1 MKSKRALVIGLV
13 VSIALNLVAVGIF
26 LGSQAGPRPEMQ
38 RIDPVFGLRRLLGEV
53 PEERAQALA
62 PLYREYF
69 ATMRPRFREIRATQA
84 ALRNAMLTE
93 PLDEAALRSAMQS
106 FESQLRGSQQAS
118 QDAFVTLVAELT
130 LAERQQLV
138 ETMSRRPDRWRKGE
152 RPPRKGDRP
161 PRNGERPPDQA
172 PGQPPYH
179 HIPPEPPPQ

>member
-13 VSIALNLVAVGIF
+13 ISIALNLVAVGIF
-26 LGSQAGPRPEMQ
+26 LGSQTGPRPEMQ

-69 ATMRPRFREIRATQA
+69 SAMRPRFREIRATQA
-84 ALRNAMLTE
+84 ALRSAMLTE

-118 QDAFVTLVAELT
+118 QDAFVALAAAQGAEVEEGSGGQKGSSSAGAGAGEQQAVTNGMAMLELV
-130 LAERQQLV
+130 RFS
-138 ETMSRRPDRWRKGE
+138 SRR
-152 RPPRKGDRP
+152 
-161 PRNGERPPDQA
+161 NVF
-172 PGQPPYH
+172 
-179 HIPPEPPPQ
+179 